1 MRLGPR
7 AGRGASRGV
16 AVVTALVFMACVW
29 AVLSGGVFD
38 PVALLVPAG
47 LLVLALLGGS
57 LVLWLLDLQHKLPRA
72 YRRALVL
79 SFAVL
84 LPFLVPFEGGGLL
97 VLLAVL
103 FGGASLVGAGI
114 AVLAQ
119 GKLRDATRAQRL
131 TAGLGG
137 LSGAAGLALGLAW
150 LLGDGTPA
158 DVPPGTAASGAAIA
172 PLGLPDPAQ
181 PGPYRVAMLHYGSGE
196 DRHRRVFGDDVDLV
210 TKPVDG
216 SLLIDGWD
224 GPDGWAR
231 TRFWGFDAKALPL
244 QGTVWHP
251 EGEGP
256 FPLVLVVHG
265 NHSMEDFSDPGY
277 AYLGELLASR
287 GYVFVSVDENFLN
300 GSILDL
306 LGGPDGGLD
315 EENDAR
321 GWLLL
326 EHLRQWRAWNAEA
339 TSPFHGRVALDR
351 VALIGHSRGGEAVA
365 VAAAFN
371 RLPRY
376 PDDGTLAFDYGFG
389 IQAVAAIA
397 PVDREYRP
405 ADTETPLRDLS
416 YFVLHGAHDGDVSS
430 YVGMTQYER
439 VRFIDGAYRF
449 KAGLYIAGANHG
461 QFNTTWGRTD
471 VPEPFARFLNV
482 APLLPAAEQERI
494 AKVYL
499 SAFLDAALRGVTGY
513 LPLFRD
519 HRTASAWLPETI
531 YLHQFEDSRMVFVA
545 TFDEDLDLT
554 STTLDGG
561 LLDAERL
568 TVWREQR
575 VKMKWATK
583 ESRAAYLGWMAD
595 ATATG
600 EPARYTI
607 ALPPGN
613 SPGDPSQAL
622 VFSLADAGE
631 SPEPKHEKA
640 TADSTRAK
648 EPEDDEPEDDDD
660 EDQNI
665 DLTVEL
671 ADRAGRTVRLSL
683 SQYAFLQPQV
693 EAQVVKSRLFVD
705 VEPAE
710 PVFQLFALPL
720 ADFGARD
727 PSFDVAAL
735 AEVRFVFDRTPAGVV
750 ILDDVGF
757 STPPG
762 GPQAGQ

>member
-1 MRLGPR
+1 MRPGPR
-7 AGRGASRGV
+7 AWRGAARSV
-16 AVVTALVFMACVW
+16 ELVTALVFTACVW
-29 AVLSGGVFD
+29 GVLSGGVFN
-38 PVALLVPAG
+38 PVALLVPAA
-47 LLVLALLGGS
+47 LLVLALLGS
-57 LVLWLLDLQHKLPRA
+57 TLVLWVLDLQHALPRA

-79 SFAVL
+79 SLVVL
-84 LPFLVPFEGGGLL
+84 LPFLAPLEVGGLL
-97 VLLAVL
+97 VLLAVM
-103 FGGASLVGAGI
+103 FVGASLVGAGI
-114 AVLAQ
+114 AVLVQ
-119 GKLRDATRAQRL
+119 GKLRDVTRAQRL
-131 TAGLGG
+131 TAVLGG
-137 LSGAAGLALGLAW
+137 LSGAAGLALGLGW

-158 DVPPGTAASGAAIA
+158 KAPPGKAAGTAAVAT
-172 PLGLPDPAQ
+172 LGLPDPAQ

-196 DRHRRVFGDDVDLV
+196 DRHRPVFGDDVDLV

-244 QGTVWHP
+244 QATVWYP
-251 EGEGP
+251 EGDGP
-256 FPLVLVVHG
+256 FPLVLIVHG
-265 NHSMEDFSDPGY
+265 NHVMEDFSDPGY
-277 AYLGELLASR
+277 TYLGELFASR

-315 EENDAR
+315 KEIDAR

-326 EHLRQWRAWNAEA
+326 EHLRLWRAWNAEA
-339 TSPFHGRVALDR
+339 TSPFYGRVDLSR
-351 VALIGHSRGGEAVA
+351 IALIGHSRGGEAVA
-365 VAAAFN
+365 IAAAFN
-371 RLPRY
+371 RLPYY
-376 PDDGTLAFDYGFG
+376 PDDATLAFDYGFG

-439 VRFIDGAYRF
+439 VRFTDGTYRF

-499 SAFLDAALRGVTGY
+499 SAFLDAALRGETGY

-519 HRTASAWLPETI
+519 HRTAPAWLPETQ
-531 YLHQFEDSRMVFVA
+531 YLHQFEDSRMVFIA

-561 LLDAERL
+561 RLASEHL

-583 ESRAAYLGWMAD
+583 ESRAAYLGWMPD
-595 ATATG
+595 
-600 EPARYTI
+600 PASAGQVTRYTI

-613 SPGDPSQAL
+613 SPLDPSQAL
-622 VFSLADAGE
+622 VFALADADE
-631 SPEPKHEKA
+631 NPVPKHKRA
-640 TADSTRAK
+640 TA
-648 EPEDDEPEDDDD
+648 EPAD
-660 EDQNI
+660 EDEEDKPI

-671 ADRAGRTVRLSL
+671 VDRADRTVRLPL
-683 SQYAFLQPQV
+683 SHYAFLQPQI
-693 EAQVVKSRLFVD
+693 EAQVVKSRLLVD
-705 VEPAE
+705 VKPAE
-710 PVFQLFALPL
+710 PVFQIFALPL
-720 ADFGARD
+720 ADFAARD
-727 PSFDVAAL
+727 PAFDVTAL

-757 STPPG
+757 ATPPG
-762 GPQAGQ
+762 PPARR